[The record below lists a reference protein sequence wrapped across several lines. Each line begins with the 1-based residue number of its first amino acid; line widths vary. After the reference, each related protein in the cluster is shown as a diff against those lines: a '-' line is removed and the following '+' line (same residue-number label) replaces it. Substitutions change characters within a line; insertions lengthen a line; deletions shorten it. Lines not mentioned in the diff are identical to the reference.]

1 MIDLVPPLFMAAMFE
16 RLWYS
21 VPLIVV
27 VSLVYAATRHEAMAP
42 ILDHA
47 FKFGTSIV
55 LFMLGV
61 FVVLF
66 AVDFLFL

>member
-1 MIDLVPPLFMAAMFE
+1 MTELVTPFLMAGMFD
-16 RLWYS
+16 RLWYA

-27 VSLVYAATRHEAMAP
+27 VSLVYAATRHEVMAP

-55 LFMLGV
+55 LFMFGV

-66 AVDFLFL
+66 AIDYFFL